1 MTVILLTGG
10 LGYIGSHIVVELLN
24 SNDIYTI
31 IVIDNLEN
39 ASSNMVDTIKQN
51 SQSKNEF
58 IFFKVDM
65 KSIFDL
71 DEIFKKYKIEVVIH
85 LAGYKSVAQS
95 IKNPILYYHNNLI
108 STTNLITTMQKYNCK
123 NMIFSS
129 SATVY
134 GNSHPPYSESS
145 TVGIGISNPYGKTK
159 YLQEEMLRDLYA
171 SDSSWN
177 IIIMR
182 YFNPISQRNESLKE
196 KTTGL
201 PNNLFP
207 YLLKVH
213 NKEIDI
219 LNVYGNDY
227 DTVDGSCVR
236 DFIHII
242 DLADCHIQL
251 CNNIIMCKPYG
262 IGIKTYN
269 VGTGMGVSVK
279 KLIDTFEKENNIKL
293 NYRIVERRE
302 GDLPISYADTSLIY
316 NEIGWKT
323 KYTLND
329 MVKL

>member
-24 SNDIYTI
+24 SNDIYTV

-39 ASSNMVDTIKQN
+39 ASLNMVETIKQN
-51 SQSKNEF
+51 SQNKNEF
-58 IFFKVDM
+58 IFLEVDM
-65 KSIFDL
+65 KNNFDL
-71 DEIFKKYKIEVVIH
+71 NDIFKTYKIEVVIH

-108 STTNLITTMQKYNCK
+108 STTNLITTMQNHNCK
-123 NMIFSS
+123 NIIFSS

-134 GNSHPPYSESS
+134 GSSIAPYNELSQ
-145 TVGIGISNPYGKTK
+145 VGIDISNPYGKTK
-159 YLQEEMLRDLYA
+159 YLQEEILRDLYA
-171 SDSSWN
+171 SDSDWN
-177 IIIMR
+177 IIILR

-196 KTTGL
+196 KTKGL

-219 LNVYGNDY
+219 LSVYGNDY
-227 DTVDGSCVR
+227 DTVDGTCIR
-236 DFIHII
+236 DFIHVL

-251 CNNIIMCKPYG
+251 CNHIIMNKPYG
-262 IGIKTYN
+262 VGIKTYN

-279 KLIDTFEKENNIKL
+279 QLIDAFEKENNIKL

-323 KYTLND
+323 KYTIKD